1 MKLQLTVLSG
11 GRSGVSGVFSAAQV
25 TVGRRPDNDFQLDP
39 DSDLDVS
46 GRHAIFARVAGR
58 WVVRDAGSSNGTFVN
73 GHPARGDTSL
83 DDTDQVRLGRDGPL
97 LEVRLVPDSTPD
109 RKPLRPVPAR
119 PGGPRA
125 APVRRTAETSP
136 PAGHGRSGTTQR
148 IRAEVG
154 KQTRRLRVLTGLL
167 VVVLVGG
174 TGYVIWDR
182 RQQAAERAGE
192 RAAFQAR
199 IDSIVAA
206 SDASIARLRGEMEGL
221 ASALQRSQDEV
232 QQLQHDLLTAEA
244 AGRDGEVVRLR
255 RQITSATRALALQ
268 QAAAQVDFRRIYE
281 LRNRAVAM
289 IWTEFAPGDVTTGTA
304 FAVTTDG
311 VMITN
316 RHVVYGQDGNRR
328 PRRLAV
334 QFTHSTQVFPA
345 TVLGVSD
352 DADVAAIRVRIVGG
366 IPTTIPLP
374 DSVTIRPGDPIAT
387 IGFPSGMDLPMRSSG
402 EENLVRTTLTAGT
415 ISKAL
420 PDLIQID
427 GYGAQGASGSPIFDA
442 AGTLLGVLNAGEADS
457 NGRIVYAVPVPYVT
471 ALLVSL
477 NVSF

>member
-11 GRSGVSGVFSAAQV
+11 GRSGVSGVFSGARV
-25 TVGRRPDNDFQLDP
+25 TVGRHPDTDFQLDP
-39 DSDLDVS
+39 HADLEVS
-46 GRHAIFARVAGR
+46 GQHAIFARVGGR
-58 WVVRDAGSSNGTFVN
+58 WVVRDAGSSNGTLVN
-73 GHPARGDTSL
+73 GHPAPGDTTL
-83 DDTDQVRLGRDGPL
+83 DDTDQVRLGKDGPV
-97 LEVRLVPDSTPD
+97 LEVRLVADSVPD
-109 RKPLRPVPAR
+109 RRPPPPRPATPAR
-119 PGGPRA
+119 PAASPEHRSAEVPPPPGPR
-125 APVRRTAETSP
+125 
-136 PAGHGRSGTTQR
+136 RSSTTQR
-148 IRAEVG
+148 IRLEVG
-154 KQTRRLRVLTGLL
+154 KQTRRLRMLTGIL

-182 RQQAAERAGE
+182 RQQAAEREGE

-232 QQLQHDLLTAEA
+232 QRLQRDLLTAEA
-244 AGRDGEVVRLR
+244 AGQAGEIARLR
-255 RQITSATRALALQ
+255 RQINSATQALALQ
-268 QAAAQVDFRRIYE
+268 QAAAQVDFRRIYD
-281 LRNRAVAM
+281 LRNRAVAI

-316 RHVVYGQDGNRR
+316 RHVVYGEDGTRR
-328 PRRLAV
+328 PRRLAI
-334 QFTHSTQVFPA
+334 QFTHSEQVFPA
-345 TVLGVSD
+345 TVLGVSG
-352 DADVAAIRVRIVGG
+352 DADIAAIRVRIVGG

-387 IGFPSGMDLPMRSSG
+387 IGFPSGIDLPMRSQG
-402 EENLVRTTLTAGT
+402 EGDLVRTTLTAGT

-442 AGTLLGVLNAGEADS
+442 AGTLLGVLSGGEAGS
-457 NGRIVYAVPVPYVT
+457 NGRIVYAVPVSYVT
-471 ALLVSL
+471 TLLTALH
-477 NVSF
+477 VSF